1 MGRRERVEFVQRS
14 VADEVR
20 PVGVVGGPPRLV
32 DEHGHEPESKHPRPK
47 NEPEEIRMAARSR
60 STRRGALSAAV
71 VTGVVLGALLIQQVL
86 VGTLVLVRAASFG
99 APAGEVFTASAI
111 TTLTSSGVSTVP
123 LAIGVFVS
131 LWQIAPIGS
140 QLGIG
145 HVLSRSM
152 LAAGVGA
159 LLAFLVSSVVGVIS
173 DFFVYRGRIFDGGAT
188 SFAQQVPF
196 TVGSGLITALST
208 FVTALPL
215 VALAA
220 VLLWIRLR
228 DNDRGYRV
236 EGMLDL

>member
-1 MGRRERVEFVQRS
+1 
-14 VADEVR
+14 
-20 PVGVVGGPPRLV
+20 
-32 DEHGHEPESKHPRPK
+32 
-47 NEPEEIRMAARSR
+47 MAARSR

-71 VTGVVLGALLIQQVL
+71 VTGVVLGAILIQQVL
-86 VGTLVLVRAASFG
+86 VGMMVMVRAASFG
-99 APAGEVFTASAI
+99 APASEVFAASTI
-111 TTLTSSGVSTVP
+111 TTLTSAGVSTVP

-131 LWQIAPIGS
+131 LWQIAPIAS
-140 QLGIG
+140 QLRIG

-173 DFFVYRGRIFDGGAT
+173 DLFVYRGSIFDGGAT